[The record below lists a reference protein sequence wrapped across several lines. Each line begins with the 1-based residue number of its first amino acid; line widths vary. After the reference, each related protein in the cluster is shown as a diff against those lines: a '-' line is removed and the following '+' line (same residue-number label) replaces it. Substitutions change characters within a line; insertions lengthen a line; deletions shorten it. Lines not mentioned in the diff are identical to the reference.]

1 MQPEQK
7 KILMGYFIVESKD
20 LLKTLEKG
28 ILNLA
33 ESLEDSERL
42 QELFRAAHSI
52 KGGAAFLH
60 IESIAKT
67 AFKLEKCF
75 RVIKEEP
82 VEADT
87 KLQALFLQALEFL
100 RQLIEQMQ
108 IYEELQDEKMSEI
121 VARSES
127 TFEAL
132 IFYLDIL
139 VVEKKLS

>member
-7 KILMGYFIVESKD
+7 KILMGYFIEESKD
-20 LLKTLEKG
+20 LLQTLEKG
-28 ILNLA
+28 IFNLA
-33 ESLEDSERL
+33 ESLEDPERL

-67 AFKLEKCF
+67 ALKLEKCF

-82 VEADT
+82 VKADT

-100 RQLIEQMQ
+100 KQLMDQMQ
-108 IYEELQDEKMSEI
+108 IYEELHDAKMSKI
-121 VARSES
+121 VADSES

-139 VVEKKLS
+139 IVEKKLS

>member
-7 KILMGYFIVESKD
+7 KILMGYFIEESKE
-20 LLKTLEKG
+20 LLNTLEKG
-28 ILNLA
+28 ISNLA
-33 ESLEDSERL
+33 ESLENPERL

-60 IESIAKT
+60 LDSISKT

-75 RVIKEEP
+75 RVIKEQP

-100 RQLIEQMQ
+100 KELIEQMQ
-108 IYEELQDEKMSEI
+108 IDEELNEEKMSEI
-121 VARSES
+121 AAKSQS

-139 VVEKKLS
+139 ILEKKLG